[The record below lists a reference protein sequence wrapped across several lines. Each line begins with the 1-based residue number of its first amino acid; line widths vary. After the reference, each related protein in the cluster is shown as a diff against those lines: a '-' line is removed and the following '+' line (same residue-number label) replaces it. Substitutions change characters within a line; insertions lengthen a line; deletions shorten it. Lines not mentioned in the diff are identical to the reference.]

1 MPLRPRVH
9 KKIVNKTLMN
19 VRIVHACM
27 EVRAQ
32 TSQAATTV
40 NASLATRAN
49 TAKRMW
55 TNARTVHV
63 KMVEVA

>member
-1 MPLRPRVH
+1 
-9 KKIVNKTLMN
+9 MN

-49 TAKRMW
+49 TAKR
-55 TNARTVHV
+55 VSGSL
-63 KMVEVA
+63 